1 MVAGKGNRGKKESK
15 KTLDRA
21 TEKAVMNQIEM
32 IDDLDRALFEA
43 RKDLDVREVGRLIEG
58 LEAIR
63 KSTMSSLSR
72 ERVKVIDPLNL
83 PFDPHYHEA
92 EGTISDPS
100 VPADTIVSVRLK
112 GFIKDGNL
120 IRPSKVI
127 VSKGGPKRGESTGL
141 TGIKKRGIREH
152 SIPDFEVVRRIG
164 KGGFAEVFLSKHRL
178 GTHVAL
184 KIPRA
189 SSIEG
194 DPKKWK
200 LRFLEEAKHWKKL
213 LSNDALVD
221 GIVSIFSYSIEPEPY
236 IAMEYMEGGNLRQ
249 RMSTLSFDERLGCI
263 TSILNT
269 LYEVHNLGMIHR
281 DIKPENIL
289 SGSSGEWKIA
299 DWGLSKVLLEG
310 SRKTTEEGNI
320 NATLKYAAP
329 EQIEPDRFGEVDRR
343 TDIYQVGI
351 LSYELFA
358 GKKPFDGSSAKV
370 IFAIMKEAPP
380 HPCKLNPSLSRHLG
394 DAVMKAISKR
404 KEDRWS
410 DAREFRL
417 ALLGKAEDRKKD
429 VRVYRKAL
437 KQVMV
442 DGRIT
447 RDERALLGTLRR
459 TLHISRRE
467 HDRMMEGFVEE
478 DEEIW

>member
-1 MVAGKGNRGKKESK
+1 MAAVEGNRGKRVSK
-15 KTLDRA
+15 KTLGKGA
-21 TEKAVMNQIEM
+21 EKAILNQIEM
-32 IDDLDRALFEA
+32 IDNLDRALFEA

-58 LEAIR
+58 LEVIR
-63 KSTMSSLSR
+63 KSTMSSLNR
-72 ERVKVIDPLNL
+72 EGVKLIDPLNL
-83 PFDPHYHEA
+83 QFDPHYHEA
-92 EGTISDPS
+92 EGTVSDPS
-100 VPADTIVSVRLK
+100 VPADTVVSVRLK
-112 GFIKDGNL
+112 GFIKDGYL
-120 IRPSKVI
+120 IRPSKVT
-127 VSKGGPKRGESTGL
+127 VSKGGPRRGDSTQKAG
-141 TGIKKRGIREH
+141 THGRGIRNRR
-152 SIPDFEVVRRIG
+152 IPDFEVVRRIG

-178 GTHVAL
+178 GTYVAL
-184 KIPRA
+184 KIPQA

-194 DPKKWK
+194 DPKRWK
-200 LRFLEEAKHWKKL
+200 MRFLEEAKHWKKL
-213 LSNDALVD
+213 LSNEALVD

-249 RMSTLSFDERLGCI
+249 RMSELSFDEKLGCI

-310 SRKTTEEGNI
+310 SRKTTEEGDL

-329 EQIEPDRFGEVDRR
+329 EQIEPDRYGKVDRR
-343 TDIYQVGI
+343 TDIYQVGV

-358 GKKPFDGSSAKV
+358 GRKPFDGSSANV
-370 IFAIMKEAPP
+370 IFSIMKELPP
-380 HPCKLNPSLSRHLG
+380 HPCEVDPSLSRHIG
-394 DAVMKAISKR
+394 DAVMKAITKR

-417 ALLGKAEDRKKD
+417 ALLGKAEERKRD
-429 VRVYRKAL
+429 LMVYRKAL

-447 RDERALLGTLRR
+447 RDERALLWTLRK
-459 TLHISRRE
+459 TLHISKRE
-467 HDRMMEGFVEE
+467 HDRMMERFVAE